1 MKGNFPA
8 KMIDDYGEITFK
20 SYDLISVKLA
30 LKKSIKLF
38 NESKLSESNLNN
50 RFDIK
55 TQLKKAI
62 R

>member
-1 MKGNFPA
+1 
-8 KMIDDYGEITFK
+8 MINDYGGITSK
-20 SYDLISVKLA
+20 SYDFISIKLA